1 MPCLKKKYPVF
12 TRDEIAKHCNKES
25 CYIIANNK
33 VYDITKLLNKH
44 PCSDTILLNKAKTG
58 ANCYEDYYFHNSKSK
73 KKWKKYFIG
82 YII

>member
-1 MPCLKKKYPVF
+1 MLCFRKKYPKF
-12 TRDEIAKHCNKES
+12 TRDEVNKHYYEES

-33 VYDITKLLNKH
+33 VYDITKLLDKH
-44 PCSDTILLNKAKTG
+44 PYSDILLLNKSKTG
-58 ANCYEDYYFHNSKSK
+58 ENCYEDYYFHNNK